1 MILKPTDWKLYPE
14 ARPDFTTKNQSFLEM
29 AQILRDLGVEK
40 NWFLPL
46 ALHDQKLV
54 GVDPFDPDLSP
65 EYILR
70 VAKEFCSNPWY
81 AFRECIQV
89 PIDGGD
95 PVPFKINRGTFALY
109 WCFFSNI
116 DGALE
121 FLRQHGK
128 TVGISGLFLYLTRIL
143 ENARSILITKDPK
156 LRAETIEKLKHMR
169 DHLPPGIWV
178 TDPKDP
184 DNQETF
190 GSVAR
195 NTKLIT
201 AIGQNNPASANSQ
214 GRGLTAGRLGSDE
227 GPFTPYI
234 HIILPAAFGSGVA
247 ARKANEAEGVPYA
260 NFFVTTPGELD
271 SPEGSYM
278 YNLMT
283 SGIKWDERY
292 IDLPTRKELL
302 ELIDKNSAAKVP
314 RRIFYIKFNHNQLGT
329 SDDELFDMIRNASGT
344 PEQIARDYGGR
355 WTAGRMTSPLSETDA
370 KILKEH
376 KIKPL
381 WKEIFSNRY
390 ILNWYIPRGE
400 VESRMAAATHVIG
413 LDTSEGVGRDSLS
426 LTMVNSETL
435 ETSADSEINETNI
448 IRYADWLGE
457 LLIKYPKTVLVIE
470 RKSTGSVIVDALL
483 EKLSGVVKD
492 LHHRLYCNITQ
503 FKDVSDPVYKQYVR
517 GPGGRLD
524 DFWMEYRKEIG
535 FKTDGGKRKTL
546 YGEVFGSAIATAKK
560 VARSEI
566 LIDQLLALVV
576 KRERIDHINSGHDDM
591 VVAWLLAFWFIFL
604 AKNTKFYGVD
614 QKRARLKADFGGDIS
629 VDEEERIVNENEE
642 QLRVLDEIEVL
653 YEMLSTTRDVITKVR
668 LETKLRTLVSKT
680 SIKPGAANTLSDYKE
695 LIKAERFRRRLS
707 R

>member
-1 MILKPTDWKLYPE
+1 
-14 ARPDFTTKNQSFLEM
+14 M

-227 GPFTPYI
+227 GPFTP
-234 HIILPAAFGSGVA
+234 V
-247 ARKANEAEGVPYA
+247 
-260 NFFVTTPGELD
+260 
-271 SPEGSYM
+271 SYTH
-278 YNLMT
+278 LT
-283 SGIKWDERY
+283 
-292 IDLPTRKELL
+292 LPT
-302 ELIDKNSAAKVP
+302 
-314 RRIFYIKFNHNQLGT
+314 T
-329 SDDELFDMIRNASGT
+329 
-344 PEQIARDYGGR
+344 
-355 WTAGRMTSPLSETDA
+355 
-370 KILKEH
+370 
-376 KIKPL
+376 
-381 WKEIFSNRY
+381 
-390 ILNWYIPRGE
+390 
-400 VESRMAAATHVIG
+400 
-413 LDTSEGVGRDSLS
+413 
-426 LTMVNSETL
+426 
-435 ETSADSEINETNI
+435 
-448 IRYADWLGE
+448 
-457 LLIKYPKTVLVIE
+457 
-470 RKSTGSVIVDALL
+470 
-483 EKLSGVVKD
+483 
-492 LHHRLYCNITQ
+492 
-503 FKDVSDPVYKQYVR
+503 
-517 GPGGRLD
+517 
-524 DFWMEYRKEIG
+524 
-535 FKTDGGKRKTL
+535 
-546 YGEVFGSAIATAKK
+546 
-560 VARSEI
+560 
-566 LIDQLLALVV
+566 
-576 KRERIDHINSGHDDM
+576 
-591 VVAWLLAFWFIFL
+591 
-604 AKNTKFYGVD
+604 
-614 QKRARLKADFGGDIS
+614 
-629 VDEEERIVNENEE
+629 
-642 QLRVLDEIEVL
+642 
-653 YEMLSTTRDVITKVR
+653 
-668 LETKLRTLVSKT
+668 
-680 SIKPGAANTLSDYKE
+680 
-695 LIKAERFRRRLS
+695 
-707 R
+707 